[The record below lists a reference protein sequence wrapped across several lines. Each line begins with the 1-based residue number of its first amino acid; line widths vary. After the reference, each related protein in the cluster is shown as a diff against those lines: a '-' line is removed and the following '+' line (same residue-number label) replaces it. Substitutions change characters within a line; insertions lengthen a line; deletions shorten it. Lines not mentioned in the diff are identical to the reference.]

1 MSSRNKL
8 IIDLSRV
15 AGAEL
20 GCFVDCWH
28 PIVLVDKKLEELS
41 SMPNITSSWVLS

>member
-1 MSSRNKL
+1 MNLRNKL

-15 AGAEL
+15 AGA

-28 PIVLVDKKLEELS
+28 SIVLVDKKSEEQS
-41 SMPNITSSWVLS
+41 SMPNITSSWMLS